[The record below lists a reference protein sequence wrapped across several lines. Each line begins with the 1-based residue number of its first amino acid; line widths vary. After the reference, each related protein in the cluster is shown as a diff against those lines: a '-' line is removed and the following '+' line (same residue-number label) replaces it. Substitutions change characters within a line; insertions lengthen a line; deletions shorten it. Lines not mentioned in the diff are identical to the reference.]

1 MTFLQIDSQNAEI
14 GGNLWN
20 FYANSLF
27 DWALAKNSMNVIL
40 FNP

>member
-27 DWALAKNSMNVIL
+27 ERLLRIL
-40 FNP
+40 